1 VDELDAEIDKRD
13 FGLWLHHVLQEF
25 HQALQ
30 NLQSADLTVRRSM
43 LNAASEK
50 ASHAMGLDA
59 GEFLPFAASWPR
71 VREGYL
77 HWLTKHEAQ
86 GRVFKSAENEC
97 RQSVSDWLL
106 EGRIDRIDTLSDGTL
121 MVLDY
126 KTEPEAK
133 TKKRVSNPLEDTQM
147 AFYAALLPQ
156 DTVAGAY
163 VNISEKETKDAEQ
176 KEVVQARDA
185 LIEGLVSDMQRIGA
199 GAPMPALGE
208 ASACE
213 FCNARG
219 LCRKDFWAPV

>member
-1 VDELDAEIDKRD
+1 
-13 FGLWLHHVLQEF
+13 
-25 HQALQ
+25 
-30 NLQSADLTVRRSM
+30 
-43 LNAASEK
+43 
-50 ASHAMGLDA
+50 LDA

-77 HWLTKHEAQ
+77 SWLTKHEAQ
-86 GRVFKSAENEC
+86 GAVFKSAENEC

-126 KTEPEAK
+126 KTESETK

-163 VNISEKETKDAEQ
+163 VNISEKETKETEQ
-176 KEVVQARDA
+176 KKLVHARDA
-185 LIEGLVSDMQRIGA
+185 LIEGLVDDMQRISA

-208 ASACE
+208 ATACE

-219 LCRKDFWAPV
+219 LCRKDFWAAA